1 MIVITPTELRSQ
13 QRKYLELAEK
23 EKVVVKRGKKLIHL
37 VVSDRVISDEDL
49 QNGITGAELKK
60 RVFKH
65 IDNIFGV

>member
-1 MIVITPTELRSQ
+1 MIIITPTDLRTQ
-13 QRKYLELAEK
+13 QKKYLELAER

-49 QNGITGAELKK
+49 KNGITGTELKK

-65 IDNIFGV
+65 IDNIF